1 MKPDCRLFQDYFS
14 WSGLILLGLALLS
27 LCTGPSLAAEPAADT
42 AWQATYRGSLVP
54 QKEEDGNSPQPFT
67 LQVVV
72 SQLAAKQWQLDWVL
86 QESGRAQ
93 WPWPSQYGS
102 LTWQDGAA
110 VEASSS
116 GPGLLHPHDERKSIV
131 RFPSFFV
138 TGGDTLKAGQSWQE
152 GKNTFRVAKMAKILD
167 RPCWQVTVS
176 NNYGLQQTLW
186 VEKGQ
191 PLVLGGDSRVVLGQG
206 KEHRLQFELTELRPL
221 NKTGLQQ
228 LRQAF
233 DTMAQLRDQLEVKPG
248 NTQYDWSDEQLKL
261 LRELLPRIRQKLR
274 DTPLFQIAQLATQ
287 DASDQKDRKLTIAAI
302 TKRIM
307 GKEVSELKV
316 QGLKGEPFPKDGLK
330 DAVVVL
336 HFWEYRDKPLV
347 APYGQVGYLDFL
359 YQKYQKQGLKIYG
372 VAADLR
378 LADAQQ
384 RPAAIR
390 GIKKLVEFMNLSY
403 PVMVDSAGTLE
414 RLGDPRAAEAKL
426 PLFLVLD
433 RNSKVIHY
441 HVGYY
446 QVQRDR
452 GLEALDTVV
461 KKALGK

>member
-1 MKPDCRLFQDYFS
+1 
-14 WSGLILLGLALLS
+14 
-27 LCTGPSLAAEPAADT
+27 
-42 AWQATYRGSLVP
+42 
-54 QKEEDGNSPQPFT
+54 
-67 LQVVV
+67 
-72 SQLAAKQWQLDWVL
+72 
-86 QESGRAQ
+86 
-93 WPWPSQYGS
+93 
-102 LTWQDGAA
+102 
-110 VEASSS
+110 
-116 GPGLLHPHDERKSIV
+116 
-131 RFPSFFV
+131 
-138 TGGDTLKAGQSWQE
+138 
-152 GKNTFRVAKMAKILD
+152 
-167 RPCWQVTVS
+167 
-176 NNYGLQQTLW
+176 
-186 VEKGQ
+186 
-191 PLVLGGDSRVVLGQG
+191 
-206 KEHRLQFELTELRPL
+206 
-221 NKTGLQQ
+221 
-228 LRQAF
+228 
-233 DTMAQLRDQLEVKPG
+233 
-248 NTQYDWSDEQLKL
+248 
-261 LRELLPRIRQKLR
+261 
-274 DTPLFQIAQLATQ
+274 
-287 DASDQKDRKLTIAAI
+287 
-302 TKRIM
+302 M
-307 GKEVSELKV
+307 GKEISELKV

>member
-1 MKPDCRLFQDYFS
+1 MKPACRLFQDYFS
-14 WSGLILLGLALLS
+14 WSGSILLGLALLS
-27 LCTGPSLAAEPAADT
+27 LCRGPGLAAEPAAET

-72 SQLAAKQWQLDWVL
+72 SQLAAKQWQLDWAL

-110 VEASSS
+110 VEARSS

-138 TGGDTLKAGQSWQE
+138 TGSDTLKAGQSWQE

-206 KEHRLQFELTELRPL
+206 KEHRLQFELTKLRPL

-274 DTPLFQIAQLATQ
+274 GTPLFQVAQLATQ

-307 GKEVSELKV
+307 GKEISELKV

>member
-1 MKPDCRLFQDYFS
+1 MNLNCRVFRNCFP
-14 WSGLILLGLALLS
+14 WSRLILLGLALLC
-27 LCTGPSLAAEPAADT
+27 LVAEPSWALEPGADS
-42 AWQATYRGSLVP
+42 AWHATYRGSLVP
-54 QKEEDGNSPQPFT
+54 RKEEEGNSPQPFT

-72 SQLAAKQWQLDWVL
+72 SRDAAKQWQLDWTL

-102 LTWQDGAA
+102 LAWQDGAA
-110 VEASSS
+110 VAAKTM

-131 RFPSFFV
+131 RFPSLFV
-138 TGGDTLKAGQSWQE
+138 NGGASLKAGQSWQE
-152 GKNTFRVAKMAKILD
+152 GKNTLRVAKSAKILD
-167 RPCWQVTVS
+167 RSCWEITVS
-176 NNYGLQQTLW
+176 NSYGLQRTLW

-206 KEHRLQFELTELRPL
+206 KEHRLQFALTELRPL
-221 NKTGLQQ
+221 DKPALQQ

-233 DTMAQLRDQLEVKPG
+233 GTMAQLRERLKIKPG
-248 NTQYDWSDEQLKL
+248 DTQYDWSDEQLKL
-261 LRELLPRIRQKLR
+261 LRESLPKIRRDLR
-274 DTPLFQIAQLATQ
+274 ETPLFQVAQLATQ
-287 DASDQKDRKLTIAAI
+287 DASDQKDRKVTIAAI

-307 GKEVSELKV
+307 GQEIDELKI

-336 HFWEYRDKPLV
+336 HFWEYRDKPLT

-359 YQKYQKQGLKIYG
+359 YQKYQKEGLKIYG
-372 VAADLR
+372 VASDLR

-390 GIKKLVEFMNLSY
+390 GIKRLVEFMNLSY
-403 PVMVDSAGTLE
+403 PVMADSAGTLQ
-414 RLGDPRAAEAKL
+414 RLGDPRAADAKL

-433 RNSKVIHY
+433 RDSKVIHY
-441 HVGYY
+441 HVGHYE
-446 QVQRDR
+446 VQRDR
-452 GLEALDTVV
+452 GLAALDAVV